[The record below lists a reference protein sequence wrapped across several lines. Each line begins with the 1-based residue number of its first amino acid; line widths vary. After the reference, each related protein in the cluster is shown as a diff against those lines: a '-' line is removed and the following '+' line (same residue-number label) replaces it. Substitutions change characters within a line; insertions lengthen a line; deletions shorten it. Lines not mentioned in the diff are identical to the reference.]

1 MSDVDFP
8 DKCGIIEIL
17 RRRLRKMKYNE
28 AIEYIHAIPKFVR
41 PLGNINLGRL
51 LAETGKPQERLEF
64 VHVAGT
70 NGKGSVCAMTAE
82 ILKRAGYRTG
92 LFTSPFIEVFNER
105 IQINNEMIADD
116 TLAEYVTDVSAVM
129 ERTAAQ
135 VSEFAF
141 IFAVAMKY
149 FADMECDI
157 VVLETGMGG
166 RLDATNIISSPEAAV
181 LTEIG
186 MDHMQYL
193 GDTVEK
199 IAEEKCGIIK
209 PGCEV
214 VSAPNERVREI
225 IERAAA
231 DAGAKLTVCD
241 KAQRKPGSFIY
252 KTWGYHLALKG
263 AYQSEN
269 ASVVLETIYAL
280 RRRGWKIPDA
290 AINEGF
296 RNVRW
301 KARFEFVAENIVID
315 GGHNPDGINALKTAL
330 TEDGRRVTLVL
341 AMMKDKSYEECIKTI
356 AAAAERVIATEVQMP
371 RSLKAEEIKQTA
383 DAAGAL
389 CIAEPDIEK
398 AIDKAIDA
406 AGKHGLVCV
415 CGSLY
420 LAGEA
425 EGILK
430 EKGIFNF

>member
-1 MSDVDFP
+1 
-8 DKCGIIEIL
+8 
-17 RRRLRKMKYNE
+17 MKYNE
-28 AIEYIHAIPKFVR
+28 AIEYIHAIPRFVR
-41 PLGNINLGRL
+41 PLGNTNLGKL
-51 LAETGKPQERLEF
+51 LEAMGNPQERLKF
-64 VHVAGT
+64 VHIAGT

-82 ILKRAGYRTG
+82 ILKCAGYRTG

-105 IQINNEMIADD
+105 IQINNEMIGDD
-116 TLAEYVTDVSAVM
+116 ILAEYVTSAADTM
-129 ERTAAQ
+129 EKNGAQ

-141 IFAVAMKY
+141 IFAAAMKY
-149 FADMECDI
+149 FADRECDI

-166 RLDATNIISSPEAAV
+166 RLDATNIISPPETAV

-193 GDTVEK
+193 GDTAEK

-214 VSAPNERVREI
+214 VSAPNANVRPI
-225 IERAAA
+225 IERVAAET
-231 DAGAKLTVCD
+231 GASLTVCE
-241 KAQRKPGSFIY
+241 KAERKPGSFIY

-269 ASVVLETIYAL
+269 ASVALETINAL
-280 RRRGWKIPDA
+280 RRRGWEISGT

-296 RNVRW
+296 ENVRW
-301 KARFEFVAENIVID
+301 KARYEFVADNIVID
-315 GGHNPDGINALKTAL
+315 GGHNIDGINALKTAL
-330 TEDGRRVTLVL
+330 SEDGRRVTLVL

-356 AAAAERVIATEVQMP
+356 AGAAERIIATEAPVP
-371 RSLKAEEIKQTA
+371 RSLKADEIKRTA
-383 DAAGAL
+383 EAAGAL
-389 CIAEPDIEK
+389 CIAEPDIER
-398 AIDKAIDA
+398 AVDKAVEA

-425 EGILK
+425 ERILK